1 VKRGDVYLAK
11 LDPSSG
17 SEQSGSRQVV
27 IVSRDAINRSSPVVI
42 AVPCTSWTEERRV
55 YPSQVQINE
64 VDGGLKGI
72 SIALCEQVRA
82 ISKDRL
88 GRRWG
93 ALSQVTLAKVDR
105 ALLIALD
112 LPGPLA
118 VDRDRDRDRRPWAG
132 TVGRR
137 RPCCLT
143 LSLNLNLSLPSDP
156 VI

>member
-17 SEQSGSRQVV
+17 SEQSGSRPVV

-42 AVPCTSWTEERRV
+42 AVPCTSWTEGRRI

-64 VDGGLKGI
+64 FEGGLKRI

-93 ALSQVTLAKVDR
+93 ALSHPTLAKVDR

-112 LPGPLA
+112 LPGQF
-118 VDRDRDRDRRPWAG
+118 G
-132 TVGRR
+132 
-137 RPCCLT
+137 
-143 LSLNLNLSLPSDP
+143 SS
-156 VI
+156 